1 MTLALVGEAEFSL
14 TLQRRWRDPAEL
26 RQAAVA
32 LEVLVLNQIAK
43 SSVLKRL
50 TLLARRLTAGVFER
64 EGSEVVWARR
74 EQQGPQAV

>member
-14 TLQRRWRDPAEL
+14 TLQRRWR
-26 RQAAVA
+26 AAVA
-32 LEVLVLNQIAK
+32 LEVLVLNQNAK